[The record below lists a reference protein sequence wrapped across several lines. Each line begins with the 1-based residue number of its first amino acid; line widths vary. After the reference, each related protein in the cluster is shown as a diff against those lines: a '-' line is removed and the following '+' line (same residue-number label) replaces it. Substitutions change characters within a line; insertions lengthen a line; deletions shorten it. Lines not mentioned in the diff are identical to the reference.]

1 MYNINISL
9 LTLNDEAMTLVF
21 IYTLAIIGIIYM
33 ATKKVKIKKLKINKG
48 IVYNQE
54 EKFSVSNYTLDFEND
69 EYDNVPAKKV
79 SVITKGIL
87 AAFSI
92 AFAVIP
98 FYSFVETL
106 NPVEIRTV
114 MCCICF

>member
-9 LTLNDEAMTLVF
+9 LTLNNESATLLF
-21 IYTLAIIGIIYM
+21 IYALAIAGIIYM
-33 ATKKVKIKKLKINKG
+33 ATKKVKSKKLKIKKG
-48 IVYNQE
+48 IVYSQE

-69 EYDNVPAKKV
+69 EFDNVPAKRV

-106 NPVEIRTV
+106 NPVEIRMV
-114 MCCICF
+114 MCCLC